1 MATKKTL
8 NQILRQN
15 SFSGADVGKALILN
29 TIERVTER
37 KNTLSENELDT
48 MINNLSNQKQRV
60 IYKAYYILNQ
70 YLDDFYKLSQGNLQQ
85 YFNGRGSLANALDK
99 VFTAQKGYR
108 RYLHLPLVLTEKE
121 YSKLRADAVKNY
133 ENKATDLYTIILF
146 TIADYLTAYRDNKQ
160 LPENI
165 KAILD
170 SYKNEKIKIEFA
182 DEISETGQ
190 TASDSDFNKEKFIAD
205 SEQKIFANFA
215 NKYGIENT
223 QEAISSFIANSFIA
237 KLATEIEKNIPNE
250 KILKKNSD
258 KLLTCIEL
266 YEDANKREC
275 NYLNKDYIDI
285 YEQAKSWSETVTI
298 EEMSKLEALDLL
310 SEDFL
315 EYYNFESRDKTTA
328 ELQQEFIT
336 EYTELYN
343 ATKDILSKGYKQLKT
358 LKDSELLTVELTNK
372 EQIKAG
378 IIKPLTENELKD
390 ETREYFINLEPANTE
405 DFIKIHKAQYGGI
418 AVIKGES
425 FYSYDKE
432 ILNEYSKAPF
442 NTLLPEGLTPQLVDI
457 YINNLIKPALI
468 AIYGV
473 NALLDVYSELFKVDL
488 SPLKQEDIF
497 TSQIE
502 AYNGLVYLSYES
514 IEGTTEQVESDR
526 LTFKQIFKP
535 INVNECKPT
544 TEQIDALKRELEA
557 LPIIDTLKLDYF
569 SQLLQG
575 ANVRYDK

>member
-8 NQILRQN
+8 NQILKQN
-15 SFSGADVGKALILN
+15 TFSGADVGKALILN
-29 TIERVTER
+29 TIEKVTER
-37 KNTLSENELDT
+37 KNSLSENELDT

-60 IYKAYYILNQ
+60 IYNAYSILNQ
-70 YLDDFYKLSQGNLQQ
+70 YLDDFYKLSQASLQQ
-85 YFNGRGSLANALDK
+85 YFNGRGSLVNAIHE

-121 YSKLRADAVKNY
+121 YSELRADAVKNY
-133 ENKATDLYTIILF
+133 ENRATDLYTIILI

-170 SYKNEKIKIEFA
+170 SYKNEKIKIEIK
-182 DEISETGQ
+182 DEISET
-190 TASDSDFNKEKFIAD
+190 
-205 SEQKIFANFA
+205 
-215 NKYGIENT
+215 
-223 QEAISSFIANSFIA
+223 
-237 KLATEIEKNIPNE
+237 
-250 KILKKNSD
+250 
-258 KLLTCIEL
+258 
-266 YEDANKREC
+266 
-275 NYLNKDYIDI
+275 
-285 YEQAKSWSETVTI
+285 VTI
-298 EEMSKLEALDLL
+298 KEMSKLEALDLS

-315 EYYNFESRDKTTA
+315 EYYSFISRDKITA
-328 ELQQEFIT
+328 DLQQKYFNENAELYNFFSRDKIKTALQQEFINT
-336 EYTELYN
+336 YTELYN

-358 LKDSELLTVELTNK
+358 LKDSELLTVKLTNK
-372 EQIKAG
+372 EQVKAG

-390 ETREYFINLEPANTE
+390 ETRKYFINLEPANTE
-405 DFIKIHKAQYGGI
+405 DFIKIQKAYHGGI
-418 AVIKGES
+418 AIINGEDFS
-425 FYSYDKE
+425 SYDKE

-442 NTLLPEGLTPQLVDI
+442 NGLLPEGLNPQIIDI
-457 YINNLIKPALI
+457 YINNIIKPALI

-473 NALLDVYSELFKVDL
+473 NALLNVYGELFKVDL

-502 AYNGLVYLSYES
+502 AYNELVYLSYEN
-514 IEGTTEQVESDR
+514 INGTPEQVESDR
-526 LTFKQIFKP
+526 ITFKQIFKT

-575 ANVRYDK
+575 ANIRYDK